1 MKCTHVLAQAS
12 RLLESRAGVE
22 ALVRLCKSGKLLG
35 KVFQSRKLNLG
46 TKEVKLDSFEAKR
59 PCRGSCQS
67 IPYDLRVKTVAPGL
81 AGLEGYLTGL
91 DLSGHERLQH
101 VPVEEW
107 VKIKSLKTFECA
119 GCRRLFS
126 VPSDVA
132 QQGGTI
138 VMHYLRLTTRVVEQ
152 GHTSTSLLQGAGA
165 PASGNA
171 VIELVFAGADGS
183 GKTSVI
189 ESLLA
194 EATTHLQAPP
204 SSAQEP
210 SNTPDDVSSQNTPGK
225 RSWTGASS
233 LQWDVHSSQFPDAV
247 GMTFRIKDLAG
258 SSVYRLSDQYLHV
271 ESVFVLVWR
280 VVHEESSDDAAV
292 GDAESQLRERCRVW
306 CAVVAVCCVWR
317 AITCRGARLF
327 P

>member
-1 MKCTHVLAQAS
+1 
-12 RLLESRAGVE
+12 
-22 ALVRLCKSGKLLG
+22 
-35 KVFQSRKLNLG
+35 
-46 TKEVKLDSFEAKR
+46 
-59 PCRGSCQS
+59 
-67 IPYDLRVKTVAPGL
+67 
-81 AGLEGYLTGL
+81 
-91 DLSGHERLQH
+91 
-101 VPVEEW
+101 
-107 VKIKSLKTFECA
+107 
-119 GCRRLFS
+119 
-126 VPSDVA
+126 
-132 QQGGTI
+132 
-138 VMHYLRLTTRVVEQ
+138 MHYLRLTTRVVQQ
-152 GHTSTSLLQGAGA
+152 GPTSTSLLQGAAGA

-194 EATTHLQAPP
+194 GTSTQLQAPP

-210 SNTPDDVSSQNTPGK
+210 SNTPGDVSSQNTPGK

-280 VVHEESSDDAAV
+280 VVHEESSRDAAV
-292 GDAESQLRERCRVW
+292 VDAESQLRERCVVWFVCRVW
-306 CAVVAVCCVWR
+306 DVRCAACGV
-317 AITCRGARLF
+317 
-327 P
+327 